1 MKASCTNAIC
11 TKGKLPKNRAF
22 AGVGIASKKDTT
34 LPFFKQ
40 YFGGGANSMRG
51 WPVRGIG
58 RGSQAL
64 TPYDSNTFNDR
75 TGDIQL
81 ETNIEYRYTIAQII
95 PNSLVLK
102 GALFA
107 DIGNVW
113 NFRNTKPA
121 GGIDS
126 TQFMFKNLYNS

>member
-1 MKASCTNAIC
+1 
-11 TKGKLPKNRAF
+11 
-22 AGVGIASKKDTT
+22 
-34 LPFFKQ
+34 
-40 YFGGGANSMRG
+40 MRG

-126 TQFMFKNLYNS
+126 TQFMFKNLYKQMGVAIGTGFRFDFNYFVIRLDFGFLSYC